1 MSQAQAAQPS
11 QPPGFFGRLWGGK
24 VWVVGDFFLLLPA
37 PSGVVEG
44 KERASRCFP
53 ALIVLRQ
60 APACLQAAVC
70 QRRSQ
75 AAMEG
80 VSALKYWQLSVFAD
94 IHCVRRRAGRCGWR
108 GQEEAREGQA
118 GGEEYH
124 VL

>member
-24 VWVVGDFFLLLPA
+24 VWVVGNFFLLLPA

-70 QRRSQ
+70 QLLQPGSH
-75 AAMEG
+75 G
-80 VSALKYWQLSVFAD
+80 
-94 IHCVRRRAGRCGWR
+94 GRLYAEIWANVCFC
-108 GQEEAREGQA
+108 
-118 GGEEYH
+118 
-124 VL
+124 